1 MDAWVCFSDDPQSFE
16 LTFRLAENYPVDLY
30 YLMDLSNS
38 MADDKEK
45 LASLGVKIGVFQA
58 FPGFFLVFE
67 SRSVG
72 SKLFRVFFFW
82 SIRSKLMDYLSI
94 SILMFRV
101 CKSITASARV
111 TIELTQ

>member
-45 LASLGVKIGVFQA
+45 LASLGVKIG
-58 FPGFFLVFE
+58 E
-67 SRSVG
+67 SPRFS
-72 SKLFRVFFFW
+72 RFFFW
-82 SIRSKLMDYLSI
+82 SIISKLMDYLSI
-94 SILMFRV
+94 SILMFMV

-111 TIELTQ
+111 TIELIP

>member
-45 LASLGVKIGVFQA
+45 LASLGVKIGGFQA

-72 SKLFRVFFFW
+72 SKLFPVFFW
-82 SIRSKLMDYLSI
+82 YITVKLMDYLST
-94 SILMFRV
+94 SILIFMVR
-101 CKSITASARV
+101 KSVTTFTRV
-111 TIELTQ
+111 TIEIIS